1 MNICKPFLKWVGGKT
16 QILNDIVTNFPTSFN
31 NYHEIFLGGGSV
43 LLGLL
48 TCIKNGLITMNGTVY
63 AYDYN
68 EPLIFVYKNIQ
79 TMHNELYITL
89 NSFIQEYQDC
99 PILQHNNLNR
109 NPQNILEAK
118 LCKEN
123 YYFWLRN
130 KYNCLTPQEKKTVL
144 GSALFIFLNK
154 TCFRGMYRQGPNGFN
169 VSFGNYNAPQI
180 INKFH
185 LDEVH
190 DLIQNVIFQHMDFSQ
205 SLSTV
210 RSNDFVYLDP
220 PYAPINN
227 LSFVKYTEDGFNI
240 DKHLQLFN
248 LCHTMNCN
256 NIKFMMSNA
265 DVKLIR
271 DNFCRSIEEL
281 NGETDNYKIVSIDC
295 RRRINSRRPE
305 TTAKEVIIT
314 NF

>member
-1 MNICKPFLKWVGGKT
+1 MKNLSQLRSLFLDYFKMHGHKVVHSSSLVPHNDPTLMFTNSGMVQFKDVFTGIDKRSYSTATSSQKSVRAGGKH
-16 QILNDIVTNFPTSFN
+16 NDLDNVGYTARHHTFF
-31 NYHEIFLGGGSV
+31 EMLG
-43 LLGLL
+43 
-48 TCIKNGLITMNGTVY
+48 N
-63 AYDYN
+63 
-68 EPLIFVYKNIQ
+68 
-79 TMHNELYITL
+79 
-89 NSFIQEYQDC
+89 
-99 PILQHNNLNR
+99 
-109 NPQNILEAK
+109 
-118 LCKEN
+118 
-123 YYFWLRN
+123 W
-130 KYNCLTPQEKKTVL
+130 
-144 GSALFIFLNK
+144 
-154 TCFRGMYRQGPNGFN
+154 
-169 VSFGNYNAPQI
+169 SFGNYNAPQI

-190 DLIQNVIFQHMDFSQ
+190 DLIQNVVFQHMDFSQ

-227 LSFVKYTEDGFNI
+227 LSFVKYMEDGFNI

-248 LCHTMNCN
+248 LCHTMNGN

-295 RRRINSRRPE
+295 RRRINSKRPE

-314 NF
+314 NY